1 MKCFPCVATFV
12 AIGKETGSYRW
23 VLFDAL
29 YTTIVAWIVSVLAY
43 YLTALLIWG
52 LRIGGFSTA
61 VPLRSPFVTEYTLV
75 PCIRGNN

>member
-23 VLFDAL
+23 ALFDAL

-52 LRIGGFSTA
+52 LRIGRISA
-61 VPLRSPFVTEYTLV
+61 SVRWRSSSV
-75 PCIRGNN
+75 

>member
-23 VLFDAL
+23 ALFDAL

-52 LRIGGFSTA
+52 LRIGRISA
-61 VPLRSPFVTEYTLV
+61 SVRWHSSSV
-75 PCIRGNN
+75 